1 MCSREDSTQNIVNLF
16 ISTPV
21 KSFGSGPRCAYD
33 LLKYIS
39 SIVAPTD
46 TQLAHSRTMDASHHD
61 ECVLSSYRWS
71 NSQISS
77 SSDSS
82 ESPKSNRY
90 PTLGNSPRTS
100 SRSSSRSDGC
110 CISGHELVLIPVVR
124 DRNTVCSCCSANIRV
139 KPAQVLC
146 YHCYECNSDACG
158 ECVTEEMMDT
168 LRDERQ
174 KAMVC
179 SYGKKPDFHVNG
191 IHRTYLTSSFIFL
204 FDLCIV

>member
-1 MCSREDSTQNIVNLF
+1 MRRFDSEYRIHIPTLAGSCEI
-16 ISTPV
+16 ISV
-21 KSFGSGPRCAYD
+21 HDARM
-33 LLKYIS
+33 IS
-39 SIVAPTD
+39 SYIYPPLWPTD
-46 TQLAHSRTMDASHHD
+46 TQPTHSRTMDMSQHD

-124 DRNTVCSCCSANIRV
+124 HRNTVCSCCSANIRV

-174 KAMVC
+174 KAMV
-179 SYGKKPDFHVNG
+179 SGYGMKFNSHVNG
-191 IHRTYLTSSFIFL
+191 IHRTNLTSSSIFL